1 MKENEIPDEDRQE
14 QDEQRAG
21 NPRQGPPPDAN
32 EADVQEQGELRPPAT
47 EPEGES
53 LPDEPAGESL
63 EERVDKAARERSG
76 DEPA

>member
-14 QDEQRAG
+14 QEEHRSG
-21 NPRQGPPPDAN
+21 GPRRGPPPDAD
-32 EADVQEQGELRPPAT
+32 EADAQEQGDLSPPPT
-47 EPEGES
+47 EPTGES

>member
-14 QDEQRAG
+14 KEEQRSG
-21 NPRQGPPPDAN
+21 DPRQGPPPDTD
-32 EADVQEQGELRPPAT
+32 EADALEQGDLRPPPA
-47 EPEGES
+47 EPAGES